1 MTTHVGRLKISALH
15 RYLPLLGLTLFGVA
29 LWVLHRELAHL
40 HYHDVVRQLHALRV
54 SALLLAAALTALSY
68 LVLTGY
74 DTLSLRYIGQSLAWW
89 RAAFASFVGYAF
101 SHNIGMAVF
110 SGAPVRFRL
119 YTVWGLSA
127 VDIAT
132 LVAFN
137 GLTFWLGM
145 TTVAGL
151 AFVLAGGAV
160 PAGLDLPQAAL
171 RPVGVL
177 CLTLAFGYVAA
188 CVLRR
193 SPLRL
198 GRWEVVPP
206 RPRLA
211 IAQLVVSSL
220 DWSIA
225 AAVLW
230 VLLPA
235 GSPVGFVHFLAVFML
250 AQGLGLI
257 SQIPG
262 GLGVFETVV
271 VLLLPS
277 ASTTAVLGSLLAY
290 RLIYYLMPFAIAV
303 GLFLAYELQAKRAQV
318 GQVARAIGS
327 GLEVL
332 APRVLA
338 VTVFLGG
345 AVLLISGATPA
356 VSSRLHALS
365 RIVPLPVL
373 ELSHFLGSIVGLG
386 LLLLA
391 WGLRRRLASA
401 YWATLVLLVAG
412 AALSLLKGFDWEEA
426 LVMVTMMAVLAPA
439 RRAFF
444 RTTPLLNE
452 PLSPAWLAAMAMVII
467 GSAWI
472 GLFAYRHVDYSSE
485 LWWQVTLHGDAP
497 RFLRAGLGVA
507 IGLLVFGALRLLG
520 PSAPRDHEPTPEEL
534 ERVRAIAA
542 SSPNS
547 SGNLALL
554 GDKRFLISDSGSTFL
569 MYAVSGRSW
578 IAMGDAIGPATER
591 ADLAWRF
598 HALADRHGGWT
609 VFYEVGDDDLPVYLD
624 LGLSLLKIGEEA
636 VVPLKDFSLEGS
648 DRKELRYILR
658 RLERDGCSFEV
669 IEPRGVAALLP
680 QLREVSDAWLAE
692 KSTREKGFSLG
703 RFDQS
708 YLVQL
713 PLAVIRLDGEIV
725 AFANLWPSAPGGELS
740 VDLMRFRPSAPSGV
754 MDFLFVHLLLWGRD
768 QGFSAFALGMAPL
781 AGLRSGPFASTWQRL
796 ASLVYRWGEHFYNFQ
811 GLRQYKEK
819 FGPVWRSRYL
829 VCPGGR
835 AVPGVLADLASLI
848 SGSLLG
854 TLRK

>member
-1 MTTHVGRLKISALH
+1 
-15 RYLPLLGLTLFGVA
+15 LPASTLLV
-29 LWVLHRELAHL
+29 
-40 HYHDVVRQLHALRV
+40 
-54 SALLLAAALTALSY
+54 AAALTALSY

-74 DTLSLRYIGQSLAWW
+74 DLLSLRYIGQSLAWW
-89 RAAFASFVGYAF
+89 RAAFASFIGYAF
-101 SHNIGMAVF
+101 SHNIGLTVF

-119 YTVWGLSA
+119 YAAWGLSA

-132 LVAFN
+132 VVAFN

-151 AFVLAGGAV
+151 AFLLAGGTV
-160 PAGLDLPQAAL
+160 PAGLHLPQTAL

-177 CLTLAFGYVAA
+177 CLTAAAVYLAA
-188 CVLRR
+188 CVVRR
-193 SPLRL
+193 RPLRL

-211 IAQLVVSSL
+211 VAQLVLSIL
-220 DWSIA
+220 DWSVA

-230 VLLPA
+230 ILLPA

-250 AQGLGLI
+250 AQALGLI

-277 ASTTAVLGSLLAY
+277 ASTSAVLGSLLAY
-290 RLIYYLMPFAIAV
+290 RLIYYLMPFVIAV
-303 GLFLAYELQAKRAQV
+303 GLFLAYELRARREHV
-318 GQVARAIGS
+318 GRIARVLGS

-345 AVLLISGATPA
+345 AVLLVSGATPA
-356 VSSRLHALS
+356 VSTRLHTLS

-401 YWATLVLLVAG
+401 YWFTLVLLVAG
-412 AALSLLKGFDWEEA
+412 AALSVLKGFDWEEA
-426 LVMVTMMAVLAPA
+426 LVMVVMLAVLAPA
-439 RRAFF
+439 RRAFY
-444 RTTPLLNE
+444 RKTPLLNE
-452 PLSPAWLAAMAMVII
+452 PLSPAWLAAVAMVLI
-467 GSAWI
+467 GSAWL

-485 LWWQVTLHGDAP
+485 LWWQFTLHGDAP
-497 RFLRAGLGVA
+497 RFLRASMGVA
-507 IGLLVFGALRLLG
+507 IGLLVLGAARLLG
-520 PSAPRDHEPTPEEL
+520 PSAPRDHEPTREEL
-534 ERVRAIAA
+534 ERVRAIVA
-542 SSPNS
+542 SSPAS
-547 SGNLALL
+547 SANLALL
-554 GDKRFLISDSGSTFL
+554 GDKRFLLSDSGSAFL

-578 IAMGDAIGPATER
+578 IAMGDPIGPEAER

-598 HALADRHGGWT
+598 HSLADRHGGWT

-636 VVPLKDFSLEGS
+636 LVPLTEFSLEGRE
-648 DRKELRYILR
+648 RKELRYILR
-658 RLERDGCSFEV
+658 RLEREGCSFEV
-669 IEPRGVAALLP
+669 VEPAGVPALLP
-680 QLREVSDAWLAE
+680 ALREVSDAWLAE

-703 RFDQS
+703 RFDER
-708 YLVQL
+708 YLAQFPVGL
-713 PLAVIRLDGEIV
+713 VRHGVDIV
-725 AFANLWPSAPGGELS
+725 AFANLWPGAPGGELS
-740 VDLMRFRPSAPSGV
+740 IDLMRFRPTAPSGV
-754 MDFLFVHLLLWGRD
+754 MDYLFVNLLVWGHER
-768 QGFSAFALGMAPL
+768 GFSAFALGMAPL
-781 AGLRSGPFASTWQRL
+781 AGLRSGPFASTWHRL

-811 GLRQYKEK
+811 GLRQYKDK
-819 FGPVWRSRYL
+819 FAPRWRSRYL

-835 AVPGVLADLASLI
+835 AVPGVLADVASLV